1 MAYQQIV
8 RSANSSS
15 GKFLTLHADLKAG
28 ERWMLKWG
36 KGELSF
42 ERASKLEWLETNG
55 LGGYAAGTVAGVR
68 TRRYHGL
75 LIASLYPPTQRT
87 LLFAGTDEQVNDG
100 GQVFNLTAHLFRDGT
115 ATAWTQPTEFCLDWC
130 PKWLYELPNTSIVKQ
145 VFMPYM
151 RNAVIIRYFAKAS
164 RQMRLSVRLFV
175 AWRDHHWTMQPVVP
189 FEVREGKSHLVV
201 QVGQPLQTV
210 CHLAHNGDSFSPE
223 CRWWHNF
230 WLPTETERGLDD
242 TESLFCVGT
251 VVKDFDGCGHLD
263 IVASVEPVDVDE
275 VAELEERERKRR
287 SRLAARLQSDYP
299 LLATLLRAAD
309 AFIALRSSTGT
320 RTIVA
325 GYPWFT
331 DWGRDALISL
341 PGLTLVTKR
350 FAVARE
356 ILLTFAR
363 YISEGL
369 VPNFFPEGSDL
380 PAYNT
385 VDATL
390 WFVLA
395 AYRYLRYTRDEE
407 TLCRLWDVL
416 REILF
421 WHLKGTRFGICADPK
436 DGLLS
441 WGSSSVNEA
450 LTWMDAKV
458 WGKPVTPRSGK
469 PVEVNALWCN
479 ALEILAH
486 IAKLLGDRE
495 TEKLA
500 SQTAAKAKRHFEPS
514 FWNSER
520 NCLFDVLALD
530 GTPDSSVRCNQ
541 LLALSLP
548 FRLLSPEKERSVL
561 KVVESELL
569 TPCGLRTL
577 SPKDP
582 NYIGRYIGPPHER
595 DAAYH
600 QGTVWAWWFGPY
612 ADAVALVEGKSSV
625 QRKVRLLLENFLR
638 RHLRESCVG
647 QVSEIFDG
655 DEPHEP
661 RGCFAQ
667 AWSVAEILRAWYERV
682 EGKLPPPLWDES

>member
-1 MAYQQIV
+1 
-8 RSANSSS
+8 
-15 GKFLTLHADLKAG
+15 
-28 ERWMLKWG
+28 MLKWG

-87 LLFAGTDEQVNDG
+87 LLFSGTDERVNDG
-100 GQVFNLTAHLFRDGT
+100 RQVFNLTAHLFRDST
-115 ATAWTQPTEFCLDWC
+115 VTDWTQPTEFSLDWS
-130 PKWLYELPNTSIVKQ
+130 PLWLYELPNASIVKR
-145 VFMPYM
+145 VFMPHM
-151 RNAVIIRYFAKAS
+151 RNAVIVRYFVKAF
-164 RQMRLSVRLFV
+164 RQVSLFVRLFI

-189 FEVREGKSHLVV
+189 FEVQSDALRLIV
-201 QVGQPLQTV
+201 QAGQPPQTV
-210 CHLAHNGDSFSPE
+210 CYFSHNGDAFLPE
-223 CRWWHNF
+223 LRWWHNF
-230 WLPTETERGLDD
+230 WLPIETERGLDD
-242 TESLFCVGT
+242 TESLFCVGAI
-251 VVKDFDGCGHLD
+251 VKDFDGCGHLD
-263 IVASVEPVDVDE
+263 IIASVEPVDVDE
-275 VAELEERERKRR
+275 AAELEERERRRR
-287 SRLAARLQSDYP
+287 SKLAAKLQGDQ
-299 LLATLLRAAD
+299 LLATLFRAAD

-341 PGLTLVTKR
+341 PGLTLVTGR
-350 FAVARE
+350 FTVARE

-369 VPNFFPEGSDL
+369 VPNFFPEGGEP

-395 AYRYLRYTRDEE
+395 VYRYLRYTQDEKA
-407 TLCRLWDVL
+407 LSRIWDVL

-421 WHLKGTRFGICADPK
+421 WHLKGTRFGICADPE

-441 WGSSSVNEA
+441 WGSNFVNEA

-458 WGKPVTPRSGK
+458 WGKPITPRSGK
-469 PVEVNALWCN
+469 PVEINALWCN
-479 ALEILAH
+479 ALEILAR
-486 IAKLLGDRE
+486 IAKLLGDKE

-500 SQTAAKAKRHFEPS
+500 SQTSARAKRHFEPS
-514 FWNSER
+514 FWNPER

-548 FRLLSPEKERSVL
+548 FHLLSPEKERSVL
-561 KVVESELL
+561 RKERSVLRVVEGELL

-612 ADAVALVEGKSSV
+612 ADAVALVEGNNSV
-625 QRKVRLLLENFLR
+625 QRKVRPLLENFLR
-638 RHLRESCVG
+638 QHLREACVG

-667 AWSVAEILRAWYERV
+667 AWSVAEILRAWWERV
-682 EGKLPPPLWDES
+682 ESRLPPPLWDER